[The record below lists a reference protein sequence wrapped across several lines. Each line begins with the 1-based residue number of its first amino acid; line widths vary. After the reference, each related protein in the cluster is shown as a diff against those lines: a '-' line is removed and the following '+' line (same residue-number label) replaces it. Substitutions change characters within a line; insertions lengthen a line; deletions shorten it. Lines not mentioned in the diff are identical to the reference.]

1 MPQRAR
7 DDCSR
12 QFGMTAEGAKEFEAL
27 EAQAA
32 SLMTLFTAHGY
43 ERVAP
48 SFIQPANLFLDR
60 IGESLRARTYVFTD
74 PNGEELCLRP
84 DLTLPVARVFLERG
98 VSEDVA
104 KFCYNGPAFRVQ
116 TGKPDRLRPREFR
129 QAGIE
134 FYGASG
140 ASADLEVLAL
150 TIEGVRQAG
159 VRPFTVRTGHIG
171 LFLALLDAVHIP
183 ARWRERLRRTFWRH
197 GAFSR
202 ELAALSHAKTNGLPP
217 VPAEALTESG
227 LLDHLDASGIP
238 MIGLRRP
245 AEIARRLQEKAAD
258 ASEPPIPQETVQLIE
273 TYLHAHGEAAPAFDM
288 IEALTQKA
296 GLSLGPALNEARAL
310 FDALQALAAPAPVVF
325 EAGFGR
331 HFEYYTG
338 MVFQLEIDGAGVAGQ
353 IAGGGRYDGL
363 IAALSRGGKDV
374 PAVGAAIHTER
385 LLAAAQG

>member
-1 MPQRAR
+1 
-7 DDCSR
+7 
-12 QFGMTAEGAKEFEAL
+12 MTAEGAKEFEAL

-32 SLMTLFTAHGY
+32 SLLSLFTSQGY
-43 ERVAP
+43 EPVAP
-48 SFIQPANLFLDR
+48 SFIQPASLFLDR

-98 VSEDVA
+98 DFSGAA

-134 FYGASG
+134 HFGAS
-140 ASADLEVLAL
+140 SVDADLEALRL

-159 VRPFTVRTGHIG
+159 VRSFTVRTGHIG
-171 LFLALLDAVHIP
+171 LFIALLDAVNMP

-197 GAFSR
+197 GAFAP
-202 ELAALSHAKTNGLPP
+202 ELAALSGAKPKGLPP
-217 VPAEALTESG
+217 LPGAELTESG
-227 LLDHLDASGIP
+227 LLNHLEASGIP

-245 AEIARRLQEKAAD
+245 AEIAQRLQEKAAD
-258 ASEPPIPQETVQLIE
+258 ASEPPIPPETVRLIE
-273 TYLHAHGEAAPAFDM
+273 TYLHTYGEAAPAFDM
-288 IEALTQKA
+288 IEALTRKA
-296 GLSLGPALNEARAL
+296 GLSLGGALDEARAL
-310 FDALQALAAPAPVVF
+310 FDALKALAAPAPVVF

-338 MVFQLEIDGAGVAGQ
+338 MVFQIEIDGAGVAGQ

-363 IAALSRGGKDV
+363 IAALSRGARDV